1 MTPLDSLYTS
11 LVADITAEVE
21 RRVLERLQ
29 SAPAEDKRMNAQEA
43 ADYLGISRRTLYV
56 LCSEKQIRYA
66 SAGAAGSTR
75 PAYIFRQSTLDAW
88 LRQREEES
96 ITTEGA

>member
-29 SAPAEDKRMNAQEA
+29 SCAVEDKRLTAQEA
-43 ADYLGISRRTLYV
+43 ADYLGVSRRTLYV
-56 LCSEKQIRYA
+56 LCAQKQIRHA
-66 SAGAAGSTR
+66 AAGAIGSKK
-75 PAYIFRQSTLDAW
+75 PALIFRQSTLDAW

-96 ITTEGA
+96 VT